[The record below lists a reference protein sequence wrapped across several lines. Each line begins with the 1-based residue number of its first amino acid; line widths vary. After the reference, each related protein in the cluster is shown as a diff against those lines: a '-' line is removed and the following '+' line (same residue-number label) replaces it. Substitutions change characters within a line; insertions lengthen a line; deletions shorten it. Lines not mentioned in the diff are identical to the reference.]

1 MENRV
6 YQALGTRFIVHYGDT
21 VERAYEVAERMWE
34 LRHNNSLC
42 EKFADKDCVWMTISE
57 LNKTKNI
64 AYFYTED
71 GDFVGA
77 VAFVLNT
84 NFAWWADNLRVLE
97 EVFVVSMNPK
107 YAGFGRIAAQFLKDM
122 GDANDCAFVYA
133 GAFLGKNNS
142 YTKVGYSKS
151 YPTFVYMGGAKDA

>member
-6 YQALGTRFIVHYGDT
+6 YQALGTRFIVRYGDT

-42 EKFADKDCVWMTISE
+42 EKFGDKDCVWMTISE

-64 AYFYTED
+64 AYLYTED
-71 GDFVGA
+71 GEFVGA

-84 NFAWWADNLRVLE
+84 DFADNLRVLE
-97 EVFVVSMNPK
+97 EFFVVSMNPK

-122 GDANDCAFVYA
+122 GDANNCAFVYA

-142 YTKVGYSKS
+142 YTKVGYSKE
-151 YPTFVYMGGAKDA
+151 YPTFVYMGGADDA

>member
-6 YQALGTRFIVHYGDT
+6 YQALGTRFIVRYGDT

-42 EKFADKDCVWMTISE
+42 EKFADKDCIWMT
-57 LNKTKNI
+57 KATAPTKNI

-71 GDFVGA
+71 GEFVGA

-84 NFAWWADNLRVLE
+84 DFAWWADNLRVLE
-97 EVFVVSMNPK
+97 EIFVVSMNPK

-122 GDANDCAFVYA
+122 GDANGCTFVYA

-151 YPTFVYMGGAKDA
+151 YPTFVYMGGADGA